1 MAVSSSK
8 LRKYPTTSP
17 RPAPRMVATPK
28 PSPKRPSE
36 APAWSIMTPS
46 AAMRTNASAARSGPK
61 AGPKVGP
68 SSSRVVASC
77 QRATKPPT
85 PSQRRP
91 WDRMSATRFLK
102 PNPSNLY
109 HFFTFKIIVGA
120 IELGETPHLLQS
132 HLHQLVVQEIVCHV
146 LRGKTGKEGAVA
158 LHAGHLHLFHHP
170 LGGRTELVRLTGNAG
185 GIPLRVP
192 NGSRPPPHPVCG
204 LVILGHLS
212 PNHLFRERQVAFSLP
227 GKDMGRLLLILPAPA
242 LSTDQSVHHFLTP
255 LPPRAKVIL
264 VHHRH
269 AAGVV
274 LPDVSGK
281 TYDAGSCQQ
290 FTRGV
295 KGLSHDVPV
304 DCSSG
309 ERGRH
314 VRRRHDKEVGLFLGQ
329 SRLLVLNHRFQ
340 SGRAQGHL
348 QDDVVHGIP
357 VGNGDLPPTQVCQTL
372 DGSAPG
378 HLEGLVLHVVPG
390 HYLHR
395 ESTRIAQI
403 HGNGEE
409 QVGEIEVVGLEG
421 LG

>member
-146 LRGKTGKEGAVA
+146 LWGKTGKEGAVA

-170 LGGRTELVRLTGNAG
+170 LGGRTELVSYTH
-185 GIPLRVP
+185 LRA
-192 NGSRPPPHPVCG
+192 HETKAKIVC
-204 LVILGHLS
+204 
-212 PNHLFRERQVAFSLP
+212 
-227 GKDMGRLLLILPAPA
+227 RLLLEKKKKKKKEKEKK
-242 LSTDQSVHHFLTP
+242 
-255 LPPRAKVIL
+255 REKEEEK
-264 VHHRH
+264 R
-269 AAGVV
+269 
-274 LPDVSGK
+274 K
-281 TYDAGSCQQ
+281 
-290 FTRGV
+290 
-295 KGLSHDVPV
+295 K
-304 DCSSG
+304 
-309 ERGRH
+309 ERKKR
-314 VRRRHDKEVGLFLGQ
+314 KKKKK
-329 SRLLVLNHRFQ
+329 
-340 SGRAQGHL
+340 
-348 QDDVVHGIP
+348 
-357 VGNGDLPPTQVCQTL
+357 
-372 DGSAPG
+372 
-378 HLEGLVLHVVPG
+378 
-390 HYLHR
+390 
-395 ESTRIAQI
+395 
-403 HGNGEE
+403 
-409 QVGEIEVVGLEG
+409 
-421 LG
+421 

>member
-158 LHAGHLHLFHHP
+158 SMRVTFISFTI
-170 LGGRTELVRLTGNAG
+170 RLVA
-185 GIPLRVP
+185 
-192 NGSRPPPHPVCG
+192 
-204 LVILGHLS
+204 
-212 PNHLFRERQVAFSLP
+212 ER
-227 GKDMGRLLLILPAPA
+227 
-242 LSTDQSVHHFLTP
+242 
-255 LPPRAKVIL
+255 
-264 VHHRH
+264 
-269 AAGVV
+269 
-274 LPDVSGK
+274 
-281 TYDAGSCQQ
+281 
-290 FTRGV
+290 
-295 KGLSHDVPV
+295 
-304 DCSSG
+304 
-309 ERGRH
+309 
-314 VRRRHDKEVGLFLGQ
+314 
-329 SRLLVLNHRFQ
+329 NW
-340 SGRAQGHL
+340 
-348 QDDVVHGIP
+348 
-357 VGNGDLPPTQVCQTL
+357 
-372 DGSAPG
+372 
-378 HLEGLVLHVVPG
+378 
-390 HYLHR
+390 
-395 ESTRIAQI
+395 
-403 HGNGEE
+403 
-409 QVGEIEVVGLEG
+409 
-421 LG
+421 